1 MSPVKWHLE
10 TWDRL
15 GRDLRREVRACV
27 GAGGGRPS
35 QDLWADSC
43 RVTVVLQGWATFQ
56 EGPGPSFLSWGGRKG
71 SSIACKLPYLLLGH
85 QACLPH
91 CSPSVPGRP
100 GPCPAWSGGRRPGG
114 TRPPAQV
121 PVPPL
126 CFPKDDSSQTHQG
139 GFWAVYHRPALAA
152 GYSGSWGLG

>member
-1 MSPVKWHLE
+1 MAAFVQKGRSAHTRLWVSWEGCGTTLEPNPVSPVKWHLE

-15 GRDLRREVRACV
+15 GRDFRREVRACV

-71 SSIACKLPYLLLGH
+71 SSIACKLPYLLLLGH

-100 GPCPAWSGGRRPGG
+100 VSSLEWRKETWRDPPTSSGPSP
-114 TRPPAQV
+114 T
-121 PVPPL
+121 PV
-126 CFPKDDSSQTHQG
+126 FS
-139 GFWAVYHRPALAA
+139 
-152 GYSGSWGLG
+152 